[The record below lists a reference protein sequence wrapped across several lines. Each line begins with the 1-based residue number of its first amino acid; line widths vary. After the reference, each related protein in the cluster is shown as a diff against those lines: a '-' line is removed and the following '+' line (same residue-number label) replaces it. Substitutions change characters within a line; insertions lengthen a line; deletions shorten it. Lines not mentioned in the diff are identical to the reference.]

1 MRLDYSINLNQLRT
15 DPDMSMNSDML
26 LDMQSGLERDIG
38 SELQQQ
44 GQPMQ
49 QPGIQP
55 MIPVQPG
62 QKSVVPG
69 KGA

>member
-1 MRLDYSINLNQLRT
+1 MRLDYSINLNQPQA
-15 DPDMSMNSDML
+15 DPDISMNSDML

-49 QPGIQP
+49 QPVAQP
-55 MIPVQPG
+55 MIPVQAG
-62 QKSVVPG
+62 QKNVVPG